1 MDDKFL
7 SNFQEP
13 PRPEFAEALYQK
25 LNAPSQ
31 RLTHYQRIK
40 QFMESHAIFQ
50 KRLASGFS
58 LALLILLAV
67 LVFSPLGRAYAQEI
81 FARIGNLFISDAPTY
96 AERFENKLQ
105 EGLLPTSD
113 PNAEPETIEWQP
125 PALLTVAEASSQ
137 AGFEVYNLVDIP
149 AEYELIYRGIMP
161 PNEDESATRVSATWQ
176 SPQGALVFSQ
186 TKVWAAG
193 ADPRTLPVGEA
204 PAEKVSVQGVEGI
217 WIEGLRLSTY
227 VENNTVAP
235 LYANLLIWEKDGFE
249 FWLQSSA
256 GLSQAEM
263 LTIAN
268 SATP

>member
-1 MDDKFL
+1 MNDQFL
-7 SNFQEP
+7 YNFQEP
-13 PRPEFAEALYQK
+13 PRPEFAEALYQR

-31 RLTHYQRIK
+31 KLTRYQRIK
-40 QFMESHAIFQ
+40 QFMESHAILQ

-67 LVFSPLGRAYAQEI
+67 LMFSPPARAYAQEI
-81 FARIGNLFISDAPTY
+81 ISRIGSLFISDAPTY
-96 AERFENKLQ
+96 AEQFENKLQ

-113 PNAEPETIEWQP
+113 PNVEPEFIEWQP
-125 PALLTVAEASSQ
+125 PALLTIAEAASQ
-137 AGFEVYNLVDIP
+137 AGFEVYDLVDIP
-149 AEYELIYRGIMP
+149 PGYELISRGVMQP
-161 PNEDESATRVSATWQ
+161 DEGEGATRVSATWQ
-176 SPQGALVFSQ
+176 SPQGPLVFSQ
-186 TKVWAAG
+186 TAWAAG
-193 ADPRTLPVGEA
+193 AAPQTLPVGEA

-227 VENNTVAP
+227 VENNAVAP
-235 LYANLLIWEKDGFE
+235 KYANLLIWEKDGFE

-268 SATP
+268 SASP

>member
-13 PRPEFAEALYQK
+13 PRPEFVEALYQK

-31 RLTHYQRIK
+31 RLTRYQRIK
-40 QFMESHAIFQ
+40 QFMENHAILQ
-50 KRLASGFS
+50 KRLATGLS
-58 LALLILLAV
+58 LALLIFLAA
-67 LVFSPLGRAYAQEI
+67 LVFSPPVRAYAQEI
-81 FARIGNLFISDAPTY
+81 ISRIGNLIISDAPTY
-96 AERFENKLQ
+96 AEQFESKLQ

-113 PNAEPETIEWQP
+113 PNAEPEIIEWQP

-137 AGFEVYNLVDIP
+137 AGFEVYDLVDIP
-149 AEYELIYRGIMP
+149 AEYELIYRGIIP
-161 PNEDESATRVSATWQ
+161 PTEGEGATRVSATWQ
-176 SPQGALVFSQ
+176 SPQGPLVFSQ
-186 TKVWAAG
+186 ARIWASG
-193 ADPRTLPVGEA
+193 ADPHTLPVGEA
-204 PAEKVSVQGVEGI
+204 PTEKVSVQGVAGI
-217 WIEGLRLSTY
+217 WIKDLRLSTY
-227 VENNTVAP
+227 VENNAVAP
-235 LYANLLIWEKDGFE
+235 LYANLLIWKKNGFE

>member
-58 LALLILLAV
+58 VALLILLAV

-113 PNAEPETIEWQP
+113 PNSEPETIEWQP

-137 AGFEVYNLVDIP
+137 AGFEVYDLVDIP
-149 AEYELIYRGIMP
+149 PKYKLTSREVMP
-161 PNEDESATRVSATWQ
+161 SNKDERATRVSATWQ
-176 SPQGALVFSQ
+176 SPGGPLVFSQ
-186 TKVWAAG
+186 TRVTG
-193 ADPRTLPVGEA
+193 ADPHTLPVGEA

-217 WIEGLRLSTY
+217 WIESLRLSTY
-227 VENNTVAP
+227 VENNQVAP
-235 LYANLLIWEKDGFE
+235 EYANLLIWEKDGFE

-256 GLSQAEM
+256 GLPQAEM